1 MNEMIQVICLDRLF
15 VEEKDAVRGVLCT
28 DLCLCVLE
36 GKGKPL
42 CGSWKRWY
50 EGQCCSSITG

>member
-1 MNEMIQVICLDRLF
+1 MIQVICLDRLF